1 MVAKTQKKSNVVD
14 LSKFQKAAEE
24 LYESYQI
31 RVGENVVRLFNP
43 IRIAPEARDRV
54 FELAQAFDFGDDHE
68 FSQEDLK
75 TIHPAII
82 EIIELVGDDNVFYL
96 TESIRND
103 LVVAMNVFTD
113 YFQTVNLGE
122 ASSSES

>member
-1 MVAKTQKKSNVVD
+1 MAKTATKKSNVVD
-14 LSKFQKAAEE
+14 LGKFLDAAED

-31 RVGENVVRLFNP
+31 RVEGEIVKLYNP
-43 IRIAPEARDRV
+43 IRIAPEARERV
-54 FELAQAFDFGDDHE
+54 FELAKAFDFEKDHD
-68 FSQEDLK
+68 FTPEDLK
-75 TIHPAII
+75 RIHPAVL
-82 EIIELVGDDNVFYL
+82 EIIELVGDDNVFKL

-103 LVVAMNVFTD
+103 LVVALNVFTD

>member
-1 MVAKTQKKSNVVD
+1 MAKTAKKSNIVD
-14 LSKFQKAAEE
+14 LGKFQDAAED

-31 RVGENVVRLFNP
+31 RVDGEIIKLYNP

-54 FELAQAFDFGDDHE
+54 FDLAKEFEFEDDHKFE
-68 FSQEDLK
+68 AEDLK
-75 TIHPAII
+75 RIHPAIL
-82 EIIELVGDDNVFYL
+82 EIIELVGDENVFKL

-103 LVVAMNVFTD
+103 LVVAINIFTD
-113 YFQTVNLGE
+113 YFKTVNLGE

>member
-1 MVAKTQKKSNVVD
+1 MAKTAKKTNVVD
-14 LSKFQKAAEE
+14 LGKFQDAAED

-31 RVGENVVRLFNP
+31 RVDGEIVKLYNP

-54 FELAQAFDFGDDHE
+54 FELAKEFEFEKNHE
-68 FSQEDLK
+68 FAADDLK
-75 TIHPAII
+75 RIHPAIL
-82 EIIELVGDDNVFYL
+82 EILELVGDDNVFKL
-96 TESIRND
+96 TERIRND
-103 LVVAMNVFTD
+103 LVVAINVFTD